1 MASEDKPLRRWEAS
15 NAFSVRSTYK
25 LINDGGHRL
34 KHLEK
39 TLERALPVKSKDFLW
54 LVGKNTVLTWN
65 NLQCRG

>member
-1 MASEDKPLRRWEAS
+1 MPSQLGQLI
-15 NAFSVRSTYK
+15 N

-34 KHLEK
+34 KHSEK